1 MKRSDTLHPWF
12 VGAVLCAVVV
22 APNLAQAQEMCCLNN
37 FRFMGGCMVVRSG
50 SETCQSILAYLNN
63 FNSVGKYYCDN
74 TMIRGGWSLS
84 ECNGADNF
92 RPETMQMSPV
102 ETAPARPAPTQR
114 ATPSDPPA
122 TMQVQD
128 ANLLQVSAPLSVRFD
143 GAIDSSSQVPGEM
156 VTGRLE
162 QDLMDGDRVVAPA
175 GSVVQ
180 AQLVPT
186 SYWSN
191 GAGDAYR
198 IVATGIQV
206 GDTVMPVSATA
217 VSGTGETDTD
227 GSEVSV
233 PEGSLVSF
241 EAEMR
246 DHQAADKAILASA
259 TAAWLEAWKAKDA
272 DALTALYAQ
281 DAALL
286 PPNAPAVFGRDAIRA
301 AHKDGMAGS
310 AGAEL
315 EDLEM
320 WVAGDHGYKAG
331 RYRMWNAD
339 GELVDRGKYIEIWT
353 KIDGTW
359 LIHRDIWN
367 SSLPLPETHDHT
379 E

>member
-1 MKRSDTLHPWF
+1 MKRSDTLRLWF
-12 VGAVLCAVVV
+12 FGAALCAVMVLPSV
-22 APNLAQAQEMCCLNN
+22 AQAQEMCCLNN

-50 SETCQSILAYLNN
+50 SETCQSILAYLND

-84 ECNGADNF
+84 ECNAGENF
-92 RPETMQMSPV
+92 TPGTV
-102 ETAPARPAPTQR
+102 TAAPSEPIR
-114 ATPSDPPA
+114 VTPPTIQSTKPKAPPA
-122 TMQVQD
+122 TIQAQD

-143 GAIDSSSQVPGEM
+143 GAIDSSSQAPGQM

-175 GSVVQ
+175 GSVVR

-206 GDTVMPVSATA
+206 GESVVPVSATA
-217 VSGTGETDTD
+217 VSATGEIDTD
-227 GSEVSV
+227 GADINV
-233 PEGSLVSF
+233 PGGSLVSF
-241 EAEMR
+241 ETEMPDR
-246 DHQAADKAILASA
+246 QVADEAILASA
-259 TAAWLEAWKAKDA
+259 TAAWLEAWKAKNA
-272 DALTALYAQ
+272 DALTALYAE

-286 PPNAPAVFGRDAIRA
+286 PPNASAVFGHDAIRA
-301 AHKDGMAGS
+301 AHKDAMAGS
-310 AGAEL
+310 VGAEL

-331 RYRMWNAD
+331 RYRMWNAA

-353 KIDGTW
+353 KVDGKW

-367 SSLPLPETHDHT
+367 SSLPLPEPLDQN